1 MGAEKQE
8 GSKGKEPRSTQ
19 KLTKSHPVRDQSK
32 TNEDE
37 FSRVGQSVK
46 PNMKEQKATSPL
58 KSKINMKEQEA
69 FGPLKPKL
77 IKANNEDGEVQAGP
91 NKG

>member
-1 MGAEKQE
+1 M
-8 GSKGKEPRSTQ
+8 
-19 KLTKSHPVRDQSK
+19 
-32 TNEDE
+32 
-37 FSRVGQSVK
+37 K

-69 FGPLKPKL
+69 FGLLKPKL